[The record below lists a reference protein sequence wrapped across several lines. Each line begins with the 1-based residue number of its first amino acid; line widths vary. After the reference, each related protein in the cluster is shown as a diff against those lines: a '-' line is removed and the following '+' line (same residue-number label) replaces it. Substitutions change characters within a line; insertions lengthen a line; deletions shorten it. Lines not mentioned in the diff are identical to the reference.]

1 MAIPSSEQGLMNARV
16 EVADV
21 ATQTA
26 TPATRTDT
34 PTPTA
39 ASSFFAKPR
48 NDWAV
53 SATPCSSV
61 SAEPS
66 SFSAQSLTMDS
77 AAAAPAKKW
86 QPYGGYVPRSRR
98 EASSECTSSTQQ
110 LPPAVATLAIRP
122 AEQTDATDAED
133 RISRALRSDPSKMM
147 EATATQQLTGAR
159 VSVLSL
165 EPVETKTAP
174 AASLPVQVSYDS
186 PAEVLEDLLR
196 DAPPKK
202 WQPYRGYE
210 PKSKMHVTPPTS
222 LPPTPLPPTL
232 SYAGPVEAPVFQELA
247 TEAQKWRPSPYV
259 PSERAAQM
267 ASVTSEAKD
276 EKRSKRQLADRA
288 RSTVLQDRASKDVQE
303 LGRIKNQ
310 FMERLEMVARDA
322 AGALHAPF
330 SRQQMPIN
338 MSTMNA

>member
-1 MAIPSSEQGLMNARV
+1 MNARV

-21 ATQTA
+21 ATQTT

-39 ASSFFAKPR
+39 ASSFFAEPR
-48 NDWAV
+48 NDGAV

-66 SFSAQSLTMDS
+66 SFSAQSLRMDS
-77 AAAAPAKKW
+77 AAAVPAKKW

-98 EASSECTSSTQQ
+98 EASFECTSSTQQ

-133 RISRALRSDPSKMM
+133 RISRALKSDPSKMM

-165 EPVETKTAP
+165 EPVETKTEP

-186 PAEVLEDLLR
+186 PAEVLQDLLR

-210 PKSKMHVTPPTS
+210 PKSKSKMPVTPPTA
-222 LPPTPLPPTL
+222 LPPTPPLPPTL
-232 SYAGPVEAPVFQELA
+232 SYAGPVHAPVFQELA

-259 PSERAAQM
+259 PRERAAQI
-267 ASVTSEAKD
+267 ASVTSEVKA
-276 EKRSKRQLADRA
+276 EKRSNRQLADRA

-310 FMERLEMVARDA
+310 FMERLEIVARDA